1 MDFVCI
7 TAVFPSRDDEPLP
20 EGIELV
26 GSSLTIQG
34 PVVHQHA
41 GLYDCVTS
49 YHRYKAT
56 LQFNITVKPQV
67 LEPSRCNSL
76 QVFFKDECTLNFLHF
91 LNMKY

>member
-1 MDFVCI
+1 MKTKTWILF
-7 TAVFPSRDDEPLP
+7 AFLPFFLSRDDDSLP

-26 GSSLTIQG
+26 GNNLTIQG

-41 GLYDCVTS
+41 GLYECVTS

-67 LEPSRCNSL
+67 IEPGRCNSL
-76 QVFFKDECTLNFLHF
+76 QVFF
-91 LNMKY
+91 